1 LPEPLPVK
9 GTADR
14 EAKDDQSMFAWQL
27 RIDAENDDPAAA
39 LAGDQL
45 LLTRAIQGRLPPTAR
60 IWRSPSCLVVP
71 ARQMHLP
78 VAVRAAEAMVAT
90 GWPVI
95 PRHSGGSPV
104 PLDPG
109 MVNLSLVFTIEAG
122 DTWRIEDG
130 FRLLT
135 DLLTATFA
143 ELGLL
148 AQCGEIH
155 GAFCPGRYD
164 LAIDGRKIA
173 GTAQQWRG
181 GRNAIGKPIQAVL
194 THACLLAAP
203 DVAAG
208 LQALG
213 QWSGWL
219 GIPSQ
224 VSADRLT
231 TVHDAL
237 GFGLDSPSITI
248 GRVITALARQI
259 TAHSPALPSHTST
272 QHATAIMI

>member
-1 LPEPLPVK
+1 
-9 GTADR
+9 
-14 EAKDDQSMFAWQL
+14 MFAWRL
-27 RIDAENDDPAAA
+27 KIEAEDDDPTAA
-39 LAGDQL
+39 LAGDMH
-45 LLTRAIQGRLPPTAR
+45 LLTEAAAGRLLPTAR
-60 IWRSPSCLVVP
+60 IWRSRSCLVVP

-78 VAVRAAEAMVAT
+78 ATVCAAEALAAT

-194 THACLLAAP
+194 AHACLLVAP

-208 LQALG
+208 LKTLG
-213 QWSGWL
+213 QWSDRL

-224 VSADRLT
+224 VSPDCLT

-237 GFGLDSPSITI
+237 GFRLDSPSITI
-248 GRVITALARQI
+248 GRVISALARQI
-259 TAHSPALPSHTST
+259 TARSPALPGHTST
-272 QHATAIMI
+272 RHATATMI